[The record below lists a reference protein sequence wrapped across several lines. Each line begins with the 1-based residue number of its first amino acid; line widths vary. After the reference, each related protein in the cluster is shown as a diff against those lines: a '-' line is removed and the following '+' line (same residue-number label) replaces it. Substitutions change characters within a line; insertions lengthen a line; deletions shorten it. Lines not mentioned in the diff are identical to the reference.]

1 MASDIEMFS
10 PSIDGIAP
18 GISSRRQARND
29 LQSMCPRVKSAD
41 VIVLATSRSVDR
53 FYLSIM
59 ENAFLHVESSV
70 RAPDEVMNGMVAI
83 FAPEAMKED
92 SLLIGLAVTVSVLE
106 ENEVRLLRNIDPVLA
121 ELESERKV

>member
-1 MASDIEMFS
+1 M
-10 PSIDGIAP
+10 
-18 GISSRRQARND
+18 
-29 LQSMCPRVKSAD
+29 K
-41 VIVLATSRSVDR
+41 
-53 FYLSIM
+53 
-59 ENAFLHVESSV
+59 NAFLHVESSV

-83 FAPEAMKED
+83 LAPEAMKED